1 MEAAELRMLRRTQ
14 GQAMALKLAM
24 ERKAASKVGHLPCI
38 SVANKASLDAL
49 TGDDFAIGFD
59 DMFGKMENF
68 ENMTDSPFNVVGKH
82 LDENRL

>member
-24 ERKAASKVGHLPCI
+24 ERKAASKVGHLPCL
-38 SVANKASLDAL
+38 SLASRASLDAL
-49 TGDDFAIGFD
+49 TGADGNIGFD
-59 DMFGKMENF
+59 DIFGQRENF
-68 ENMTDSPFNVVGKH
+68 ENLTDSPFNVVGKY

>member
-1 MEAAELRMLRRTQ
+1 MLRRTR
-14 GQAMALKLAM
+14 GQAMALKLVM

-38 SVANKASLDAL
+38 SLANKASLDAL

-68 ENMTDSPFNVVGKH
+68 ENMTDSPFNVVGKY